1 MVTNMNLFSTC
12 QGEDQSCPWCGLIPK
27 WYITSMD
34 GMVSSTQTFTHTFHK
49 LHNEGSVSC
58 LCT

>member
-1 MVTNMNLFSTC
+1 
-12 QGEDQSCPWCGLIPK
+12 
-27 WYITSMD
+27 MD